1 MPAPLQILLL
11 EDSAADAGL
20 IEHALRKSGMEFTAR
35 RVQTDATFRA
45 TLAGW
50 NPQIVLADYNV
61 PGFRGDA
68 ALAVVRDL
76 TAELPVI
83 FVSGTIGEER
93 AVELMRAGATDY
105 VLKEHIER
113 LPFAVRRALEDKEHR
128 DARRRAEEA
137 ERRGGEML
145 RLALDGLQMGTWN
158 WDLVNGEIEFSDR
171 CRQIFG
177 LLADEQMDY
186 ERMLPRL
193 PPEDRTRLDEAVRQT
208 LAARMPHDLEF
219 RVIWPDGSTHWV
231 VSRGRAFYDEAT
243 GAPLR
248 MTGTAMDITARKDAE
263 QERERV
269 EKKLREAQKLE
280 SLGVL
285 AGGIAHDFNNLL
297 TGVLGTASLARMDSP
312 ADSPILPYLD
322 DIEEA
327 ATRAA
332 DLCRQMLAYAGK
344 GRFVIQEVDLSA
356 IVSETAH
363 LLQSSIGKSVV
374 LKMDLAEGLP
384 AVSGDAAQIRQ
395 IVMNLVINAS
405 EAIGQKSGVVTV
417 STSLVHADR
426 ALLDASPAEPEL
438 PEGDYIHLQVGD
450 TGSGMPPETLARIFD
465 PFFTTKFTGRGLGL
479 AAVLGIVHG
488 HKGTLKVASEPGQ
501 GTVFDILLPCAA
513 EPAAPRA
520 KPDAGAHHWRGSGT
534 VLLVDDERTVRV
546 IIGRMLEAMGFTV
559 ITANDGREAV
569 ERFRAEG
576 AGIRA
581 VLLDLTMPHLDGE
594 GAFRELRLL
603 RPEVRVLLMSGYNEH
618 EAMNRFIG
626 KGLAGFLQKPFKT
639 ENLRARLEEILS

>member
-1 MPAPLQILLL
+1 MDAPLQILMI
-11 EDSAADAGL
+11 EDSVSDARI
-20 IEHALRKSGMEFTAR
+20 IEHTLRRDGIEFTAT
-35 RVQTDATFRA
+35 RVVTEEALRA
-45 TLAGW
+45 ALAEG

-68 ALAVVRDL
+68 ALAVARERSQ
-76 TAELPVI
+76 ELPVI

-145 RLALDGLQMGTWN
+145 SLALDGLQMGTWN

-356 IVSETAH
+356 IVSETTH

>member
-1 MPAPLQILLL
+1 MDAPLQILMI
-11 EDSAADAGL
+11 EDSVSDARI
-20 IEHALRKSGMEFTAR
+20 IEHTLRRDGIKFTATRVVTEEALRVA
-35 RVQTDATFRA
+35 
-45 TLAGW
+45 LAEG

-61 PGFRGDA
+61 PGLRGDA
-68 ALAVVRDL
+68 TLAVARERSQ
-76 TAELPVI
+76 ELPVI

-113 LPFAVRRALEDKEHR
+113 LPFAVRRAMEDKEHR

-145 RLALDGLQMGTWN
+145 SLALDGLQMGTWN

-248 MTGTAMDITARKDAE
+248 MTGTAMDITARKDVE

-356 IVSETAH
+356 IVSETTH

-384 AVSGDAAQIRQ
+384 AVSGDATQLRQ

-450 TGSGMPPETLARIFD
+450 TGSGMPPETLAKIFD

>member
-1 MPAPLQILLL
+1 MDAPLQILMI
-11 EDSAADAGL
+11 EDSVSDARI
-20 IEHALRKSGMEFTAR
+20 IEHTLRRDGIEFTAT
-35 RVQTDATFRA
+35 RVVTEEALRA
-45 TLAGW
+45 ALAEG

-68 ALAVVRDL
+68 ALAVARERSQ
-76 TAELPVI
+76 ELPVI

-145 RLALDGLQMGTWN
+145 SLALDGLQMGTWN

-356 IVSETAH
+356 IVSETTH
-363 LLQSSIGKSVV
+363 LLRSSIGKSVV